1 MSSRANTVVFFL
13 CSQKRV
19 CQSRRMKI
27 SCFFFLVFLQF
38 FRSIDLPLLVKK
50 ISLLFF
56 CTSREFCGASLL
68 LELYDES
75 FINTQHV
82 QKII

>member
-1 MSSRANTVVFFL
+1 MRSRANKMLFFFSVKKARL
-13 CSQKRV
+13 
-19 CQSRRMKI
+19 SRRIKI

-38 FRSIDLPLLVKK
+38 FRSIDLLLVKK

-56 CTSREFCGASLL
+56 CREFCGASLL

-75 FINTQHV
+75 FINTHV

>member
-13 CSQKRV
+13 SQKRV
-19 CQSRRMKI
+19 ASV
-27 SCFFFLVFLQF
+27 SANENLLFFFLVFLQF
-38 FRSIDLPLLVKK
+38 FRSIDLLLVKK

-56 CTSREFCGASLL
+56 CREFCGASLL

-75 FINTQHV
+75 FINTHV

>member
-1 MSSRANTVVFFL
+1 MRSRANKMLFFFSAVKSASVSANENL
-13 CSQKRV
+13 L
-19 CQSRRMKI
+19 
-27 SCFFFLVFLQF
+27 FFFLVFLQF
-38 FRSIDLPLLVKK
+38 FRSIDLLLVKK

-56 CTSREFCGASLL
+56 CREFCGASLL

-75 FINTQHV
+75 FINTHV

>member
-1 MSSRANTVVFFL
+1 MRSRANKMLFFFSVKSASVSANENL
-13 CSQKRV
+13 L
-19 CQSRRMKI
+19 
-27 SCFFFLVFLQF
+27 FFFLVFLQF
-38 FRSIDLPLLVKK
+38 FRSIDLLLVKK

-56 CTSREFCGASLL
+56 CREFCGASLL

-75 FINTQHV
+75 FINTHV

>member
-1 MSSRANTVVFFL
+1 MRNDDEFESKHSCFF
-13 CSQKRV
+13 SQSKARL
-19 CQSRRMKI
+19 SRRIKI

-38 FRSIDLPLLVKK
+38 FRSIDLLLVKK

-56 CTSREFCGASLL
+56 CREFCGASLL

-75 FINTQHV
+75 FINTHV

>member
-1 MSSRANTVVFFL
+1 MRNDDAFESKQNVVFFL
-13 CSQKRV
+13 SQKRV
-19 CQSRRMKI
+19 ASV
-27 SCFFFLVFLQF
+27 SANENLLFFFLVFLQF
-38 FRSIDLPLLVKK
+38 FRSIDLLLVKK

-56 CTSREFCGASLL
+56 CREFCGASLL

-75 FINTQHV
+75 FINTHV